1 MKIQVDYTK
10 CTGHGVCESFAP
22 NLFEINDDGDLVL
35 KSDIVPDEM
44 LDDVHQAI
52 DACPTLALRLE

>member
-1 MKIQVDYTK
+1 
-10 CTGHGVCESFAP
+10 VCESFAP